1 MCALTHRSK
10 TRRQISMS
18 YTLLID
24 GQLVPGDLE
33 FEVINPATE
42 QCIAMSP
49 AASAAQLD
57 QAVAAANRA
66 FPAWRA
72 SSLEQRQEVL
82 SRIAELTRAHAEE
95 LAELLSQEQG
105 KPLADARGELTT
117 CASFFDYHANLAPS
131 AMTPTALPSGR
142 AQLLRD
148 PLGVVGAIVP
158 WNYPIVLMAF
168 KLPAAL
174 LMGNTVVL
182 KPAPTTPLATL
193 RWAALISDAL
203 PPGVLNVLGDAG
215 DLGPLL
221 TGHPGI
227 RKISFTGSTATG
239 RAVMRSAAATLKR
252 LTLELG
258 GNDPAI
264 VLRDADPE
272 GIAAQIF
279 RSAFQNNG
287 QTCSA
292 IKRVYVHE
300 SLHDR
305 LTTALIAIADGT
317 SVGDGSTPDVTL
329 GPLQNKRQFEFVNE
343 LIDDARSTGRVV
355 AGGVGL
361 DGPGYF
367 IRPTIVCDVVDGN
380 RIVDEEQFGPVL
392 PVIRYTDL
400 EAVVATVN
408 ASPYGLGAS
417 IWSSNRDAAREVAL
431 RIDAGSVWVN
441 THFPVSPDVPFG
453 GARQS
458 GIGVELGEHGL
469 AEFSQLK
476 VLVA

>member
-1 MCALTHRSK
+1 
-10 TRRQISMS
+10 MS
-18 YTLLID
+18 YNLLID
-24 GQLVPGDLE
+24 GHLVPGDLE

-42 QCIAMSP
+42 QRIAMSP
-49 AASAAQLD
+49 AASPAQLD

-72 SSLEQRQEVL
+72 TSLAQRQAVL
-82 SRIAELTRAHAEE
+82 SGMAEITRSHAEE
-95 LAELLSQEQG
+95 LAGLLSQEQG
-105 KPLADARGELTT
+105 KPLEDARGELSA
-117 CASFFDYHANLAPS
+117 CAGFFDYHASLAPS
-131 AMTPTALPSGR
+131 ALTPSPLPSGR

-158 WNYPIVLMAF
+158 WNYPIALMAF
-168 KLPAAL
+168 KLPGAL

-182 KPAPTTPLATL
+182 KPAPTTPLTTL
-193 RWAALISDAL
+193 RWAALVKDAL

-221 TGHPGI
+221 TSHPGI

-264 VLRDADPE
+264 VLPDADPE
-272 GIAAQIF
+272 AIATHIF

-305 LTTALIAIADGT
+305 LTEALAAIADRT
-317 SVGDGSTPDVTL
+317 SVGAGSTPDVTL
-329 GPLQNKRQFEFVNE
+329 GPLQNKRQFDLVNE
-343 LIDDARSTGRVV
+343 LIEGARSTGRVV

-367 IRPTIVCDVVDGN
+367 IRPTIVCDVADGS

-392 PVIRYTDL
+392 PIVRFTDL

-417 IWSSNRDAAREVAL
+417 VLSSDRDAAREVAL

-458 GIGVELGEHGL
+458 GMGVELGEQGL